1 MDKTWKSVSAA
12 VRRTFRILA
21 WALSISLVVSA
32 GYLWYQIVPRVA
44 VHADDG
50 SGAQRVLLIGNSIT
64 YNHDVPGLLVMLA
77 RAGQPGKKVSIHS
90 FTRAGAVLD
99 ELLQVPVL
107 KSAFEKN
114 WDKIIIQ
121 PDSGAGF
128 GGPSVV
134 SGDLSRT
141 MKAAKVGPPKCAAV
155 MTFADKAYFAY
166 QSVVSQSYRRAG
178 RQLGMEVLPVGDYMF
193 FAQERLPET
202 EFYDADGHHES
213 RAGSMIYALAVYRMM
228 FRGSLDRARLLE
240 GLKEPDRALV
250 AKLWDTLEAF
260 QEVAPYR
267 VEFSEESG
275 CACIDLAELWAA
287 NGQPGEA
294 ELLSARRLNYVN
306 RIFPKQQSVQTATA
320 LRNLAE
326 AQLSSGE
333 PAKIKEG
340 LENAR
345 KAWKILSSPGREE
358 RWRLADLE
366 SAVYRAAFR
375 QEIGLAERALVE
387 APVHGEIHG
396 EIHGDAEAEV
406 SRLASKIEE
415 ESTITGITDQ
425 DVKRRAE
432 LRRQVCELLVALPSE
447 RTDALLGSLNHSL
460 EGTGLRVAFVSAEK
474 RFYVGRI
481 EGNRISVGYS
491 AGRAKGK
498 SGQQ

>member
-1 MDKTWKSVSAA
+1 MDKTWKSIAGA
-12 VRRTFRILA
+12 MRRTFRILA
-21 WALSISLVVSA
+21 WALSISLVISA

-64 YNHDVPGLLVMLA
+64 YNHDVPGLLVMLV

-90 FTRAGAVLD
+90 FTRAGAILD
-99 ELLQVPVL
+99 ELLQVQVL

-121 PDSGAGF
+121 PDSGSGF

-134 SGDLSRT
+134 SGDLSLA
-141 MKAAKVGPPKCAAV
+141 MNAAKVGPPRCAAV
-155 MTFADKAYFAY
+155 MTFADKAYFAC
-166 QSVVSQSYRRAG
+166 QSVISQSYRRAG

-202 EFYDADGHHES
+202 EFYDPDEHHES

-228 FRGSLDRARLLE
+228 FRGSLDRDRLLE

-250 AKLWDTLEAF
+250 AKLWDVLDTF
-260 QEVAPYR
+260 QEVAPCR

-275 CACIDLAELWAA
+275 CACIDLAELWAS

-294 ELLSARRLNYVN
+294 ERLSARRLDYVN
-306 RIFPKQQSVQTATA
+306 RIFPEQQSVQTGTA

-326 AQLSSGE
+326 AQLSSGDPE
-333 PAKIKEG
+333 KIKQG

-345 KAWKILSSPGREE
+345 KAWKILSSPRREE

-387 APVHGEIHG
+387 APVYGENASG
-396 EIHGDAEAEV
+396 QTEV
-406 SRLASKIEE
+406 SRLASKVKEE
-415 ESTITGITDQ
+415 GSISGITDE
-425 DVKRRAE
+425 DMKKRAE
-432 LRRQVCELLVALPSE
+432 LRRQVAELLIALPSE

-460 EGTGLRVAFVSAEK
+460 EGTGLRVAFVSAEN

-498 SGQQ
+498 SGQ